1 MEAGAMGHT
10 FHFSGHVKV
19 QSKDLLVHC
28 DTLEVIA
35 EPKGE
40 TETPQGSTMSTPAV
54 GTIEKIIAAGHVE
67 ITQGIRQAK
76 AGRAE
81 IFSKENRIVLSDNPI
96 VIDTEGTIE
105 GFRIILFQ
113 DAEGV
118 QRVSVEG
125 DPTTPAERPRI
136 VLPSMPDIGSI
147 KNKDKPVMPI
157 ETDQPLAT
165 IPEPIDISEPITP
178 DVLEKSVIGTPAEA
192 STLTNEKVMP

>member
-1 MEAGAMGHT
+1 M
-10 FHFSGHVKV
+10 KV
-19 QSKDLLVHC
+19 QSKDLLVNC

-35 EPKGE
+35 EPKSA
-40 TETPQGSTMSTPAV
+40 TEAPQGSPMNTSAV
-54 GTIEKIIAAGHVE
+54 GTIEKIIATGHVE

-125 DPTTPAERPRI
+125 DPKAPAERPRI

-157 ETDQPLAT
+157 ETDQSLAT
-165 IPEPIDISEPITP
+165 LAAPTDISEPINHA
-178 DVLEKSVIGTPAEA
+178 VLAPAEK
-192 STLTNEKVMP
+192 KVMP